1 MSMKGVAILLFL
13 APASALAASSSG
25 GIDVSGAY
33 VSDARAYNNG
43 QRGQADFRYHGA
55 RAGVMVHIP
64 LQYGNAKGT
73 IGPYAQQQVLTN
85 NYTEETA
92 AGEEATETLTMTG
105 AGLAGVLVSDT
116 TGNLQVSLGLGVSRV
131 DIEQTGDTPKTQ
143 TYPYAAE
150 GKLAVGAG
158 PMLGSSGFFLRAEY
172 QLMALWNGKTTSGE
186 GEGEKLRNVWVENW
200 APVLGF
206 MLGF

>member
-1 MSMKGVAILLFL
+1 MKLGLGLLLFW
-13 APASALAASSSG
+13 ATTAAHAAASNG

-43 QRGQADFRYHGA
+43 QRGQADFRYHGS
-55 RAGVMVHIP
+55 RAGVMLHVP

-73 IGPYAQQQVLTN
+73 LGPYAQQQVLTN
-85 NYTEETA
+85 NFTEETA
-92 AGEEATETLTMTG
+92 AGEKATETLTMTG
-105 AGLAGVLVSDT
+105 AGLAGVLVSEL
-116 TGNLQVSLGLGVSRV
+116 TGNLQISLAVGVSRV
-131 DIEQTGDTPKTQ
+131 EIEQTGDTPKTQ

-150 GKLAVGAG
+150 GKLGVGVG
-158 PMLGSSGFFLRAEY
+158 PMLGASGFFLRAEY
-172 QLMALWNGKTTSGE
+172 QMMALWNGKTTSGE